1 MDSETPQSHVC
12 AVCAR
17 PIDPGVVTQG
27 GVDSTEKGPV
37 CLHCATKSS
46 TPQAAERVG
55 DRIGIFR
62 LLGVSEAVR
71 QVRAMVKQYAS
82 VEAPVF
88 IIGETGTG
96 KEMIARALHEEGPR
110 RRMPFVAFN
119 CGAISDTLL
128 QSELFGHKR
137 GAFTGAM
144 YSHDG
149 FFIQAG
155 NGTIL
160 LDEIGDTSPMIQVAL
175 LRVLETR
182 VVRPVGADRDVPVQC
197 RVLAASNANLE
208 KLCNEGRFRRDL
220 LYRLKQLEI
229 FSPPLR
235 ERREDIEPLALH
247 FLRSERRHGDGST
260 SLSPE
265 LARKLEQ
272 HDWPGNIRELRHAV
286 ERMALLFPNYS
297 SYGLAEF
304 EGRPTQTSRDVLP
317 TRRTVVRVPAS
328 FSGITNGTSGSG
340 SRTSVPASREDV
352 EQVLEQG
359 VHRLRR
365 LERIRNLF
373 REHKILTRGELIRL
387 LGISPNTATSD
398 LQTLRD
404 EAFLERV
411 EPSAS
416 PRTHY
421 FRLKEA

>member
-1 MDSETPQSHVC
+1 METT
-12 AVCAR
+12 A
-17 PIDPGVVTQG
+17 
-27 GVDSTEKGPV
+27 KGPV
-37 CLHCATKSS
+37 CLLCATKSS
-46 TPQAAERVG
+46 TPQAAERATE
-55 DRIGIFR
+55 RIGVFR
-62 LLGVSEAVR
+62 LLGSSEAVR

-82 VEAPVF
+82 VDAPVF
-88 IIGETGTG
+88 ITGETGTG
-96 KEMIARALHEEGPR
+96 KELIARALHEEGPR
-110 RRMPFVAFN
+110 RRLPFVAFN

-208 KLCNEGRFRRDL
+208 KLCHEGRFRRDL

-229 FSPPLR
+229 YSPPLR
-235 ERREDIEPLALH
+235 ERREDVEALALH
-247 FLRSERRHGDGST
+247 FLRSERRHNDSAPGIA
-260 SLSPE
+260 PE

-286 ERMALLFPNYS
+286 ERMALLFPNCAA
-297 SYGLAEF
+297 YGLAEY
-304 EGRPTQTSRDVLP
+304 EGRPTQTARDVPP
-317 TRRTVVRVPAS
+317 TRRTVVRVPVS
-328 FSGITNGTSGSG
+328 FSGVTNGAGGSG
-340 SRTSVPASREDV
+340 IRSSVPVSREDV
-352 EQVLEQG
+352 EQVIEQG

-373 REHKILTRGELIRL
+373 REHKILTRSELIRL

-421 FRLKEA
+421 FRLLEA